1 MPTGERS
8 RSGSEMLVGQE
19 ASVEPDLFLA
29 SLRTVWTVGEANPK
43 VKSKP
48 KKARERRRPD
58 PLVAVTADLKAWFE
72 ASPGRS
78 GRELLDQLQAEYPG
92 QYLDGLL
99 RTVQRRLKIWR
110 GDRTE
115 QLVLAGATLPDMTA
129 AATRM
134 LGSGSG
140 EPGAVLPELNL
151 QKSLTE

>member
-1 MPTGERS
+1 M
-8 RSGSEMLVGQE
+8 
-19 ASVEPDLFLA
+19 
-29 SLRTVWTVGEANPK
+29 

-48 KKARERRRPD
+48 KKARGRRRPD

-78 GRELLDQLQAEYPG
+78 GRELLDQLQAEHPGLYP
-92 QYLDGLL
+92 DGLL

-110 GDRTE
+110 GDRAE
-115 QLVLAGATLPDMTA
+115 QLVTLPHMTA

-140 EPGAVLPELNL
+140 ELGAALPEPIL
-151 QKSLTE
+151 Q